1 MRLPFAHLN
10 LRRNPFGELPL
21 TDRGK
26 MAVPSIN
33 LESIIAQLEKPRFA
47 VQFLGDKGRGKTTH
61 LLALRVHFPE
71 APYIHIGEQEPV
83 PRIPRVPLVFLD
95 EMQRIPPRQR
105 KRLFKR
111 NTSWVIGT
119 HEDHQVEMERAGLEV
134 HMHRFCGLDVEQLV
148 TLANRRISMVVR
160 DIEQPV
166 PVLDASSAQR
176 LIRLYSDDVRAIE
189 GHLYDVFQN
198 MRAVGYVKV

>member
-21 TDRGK
+21 ADRGK
-26 MAVPSIN
+26 IAVPSIN
-33 LESIIAQLEKPRFA
+33 LKSIIAQLEKPRFA

-105 KRLFKR
+105 KRLFKW

-134 HMHRFCGLDVEQLV
+134 YMHRFCGLDVEQLV

-160 DIEQPV
+160 DVEQPV
-166 PVLDASSAQR
+166 PVLDVSAAQR

-198 MRAVGYVKV
+198 MREVGYVKV